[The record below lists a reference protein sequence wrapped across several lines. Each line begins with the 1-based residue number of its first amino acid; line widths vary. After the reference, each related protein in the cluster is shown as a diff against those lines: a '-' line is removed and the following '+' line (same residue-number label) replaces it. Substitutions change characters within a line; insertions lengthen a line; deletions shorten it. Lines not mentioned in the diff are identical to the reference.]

1 MHKLATAIAAA
12 ATLGLM
18 AFSAPAIA
26 DHNGHRG
33 NNQYDNS
40 NQYND
45 DDSDYQGRDRT
56 NDRGR
61 NFDRRFDF
69 GRHEGGFDRW
79 ERGWGND
86 GFGEFRHHRQLSHWR
101 IVRRLEAQ
109 GYYNVR
115 GLRQSHFGWGLRAFA
130 VNYRGQP
137 VMLRINPYTGRVMN
151 VRYLY
156 ASY

>member
-1 MHKLATAIAAA
+1 MRKLATAIAAA

-18 AFSAPAIA
+18 AFTAPAFA
-26 DHNGHRG
+26 DDNGYRG
-33 NNQYDNS
+33 NNQYNNS
-40 NQYND
+40 QHNE
-45 DDSDYQGRDRT
+45 DSDYQGRDRT

-69 GRHEGGFDRW
+69 GRHEGNFDRW

-86 GFGEFRHHRQLSHWR
+86 GFGEFRHYRQLSYWR
-101 IVRRLEAQ
+101 LVRRIEAQ
-109 GYYNVR
+109 GYYGVR
-115 GLRQSHFGWGLRAFA
+115 GLRKSNFGLGWRAFA
-130 VNYRGQP
+130 FNYRGQP
-137 VMLRINPYTGRVMN
+137 VMLRINPYTGRVLN